1 MSDSSTATP
10 TVHFKD
16 TLNLPRTN
24 FPIRAQSQENDPK
37 IIQRWKSD
45 GTAQKAM
52 EINKDQSAF
61 ILHDG
66 PPYANGNIHIGHAYN
81 KILKDIVTKS
91 QRMMGKYVPVIPGW
105 DCHGLPIEIK
115 VSQDNPG
122 VTGAELKK
130 LCRTYAEQWITQQ
143 KEQFKQLGVFMDWD
157 HSYATMDHG
166 YEAETVRAFAKF
178 VEGGYIEHKNKTV
191 PWCASCQTVLASAEI
206 EYQERKD
213 PSLFV
218 RFPLAQETINTL
230 IPACKDKEVSILVW
244 TTTPWTL
251 PLNRSVLLKP
261 HTQYVV
267 IDCNGTL
274 VIVGATR
281 AQAIANMLSIPLVI
295 VAELNADQL
304 AGYNVF
310 HPFIQNFMVPLI
322 ADQSVLTDDGTAVV
336 HCAPGAGPED
346 YEVGVKNSLEIYSP
360 VGPDGRYDA
369 TVIPQE
375 LVGMTIADGQIWV
388 LKTLAVNG
396 RILHKASLRHSYPH
410 CWRCH
415 NGLIFRATKQWFC
428 DLSKNN
434 LKESTLKA
442 IDGLQTVPENSK
454 NRLLATV
461 DGRLEWCL
469 SRQRVWGTPITALL
483 CNDCQKP
490 TINQALMTYAAD
502 QIEKQGI
509 EWWDSVSLE
518 ELKKIVPACGCGST
532 NFSKETNILDVWF
545 DSGISH
551 QAVLARHNQF
561 SADMYLE
568 GKDQHRGWFQSS
580 LLTSMVIEHK
590 PPMKIIMTHGFT
602 VDGQGKK
609 MSKSLGNT
617 ISPQEMIARLG
628 TDGLRLWAAMI
639 DCSGEAVVSDVLLN
653 NVQQVFKKIRNT
665 ARFLLS
671 VLYDYNHMTDAISTT
686 QLSLIDRYAL
696 EELAKINAQVIQEY
710 SKYNFTGV
718 AHILA
723 DYCAVQLSAL
733 YLDIIKDRLYCDKVD
748 GRDRRSAQTV
758 CYNIL
763 DALTKLCAPILSITA
778 EQIFDEYKQDGQESI
793 HLQTFVHNLHA
804 PLAMMDAAT
813 KSDPLLHKKGVIIDS
828 PLKAMVT
835 DTKIDVLLQLRS
847 ALLKAVELVRE
858 QGIVKHSLEAHITC
872 FVEPG
877 SAIANL
883 WDHMQ
888 NEMLQEQTL
897 EQFLKE
903 FLIVSKVTVLDAKG
917 ECAPSTIAGL
927 WIAVEHVQGVK
938 CPRCWHWTID
948 GNAHDLCNRCVKL
961 V

>member
-1 MSDSSTATP
+1 MADSSGSTP

-16 TLNLPRTN
+16 TLNLPRTH
-24 FPIRAQSQENDPK
+24 FPIRAQSQENDPR
-37 IIQRWKSD
+37 IIQRWKD
-45 GTAQKAM
+45 ELIAQKAM
-52 EINKDQSAF
+52 SINSSNTPF

-91 QRMMGKYVPVIPGW
+91 QRMMGKHVPVIPGW

-115 VSQDNPG
+115 VSQENPG

-130 LCRTYAEQWITQQ
+130 LCRAYAQQWILAQ

-157 HSYATMDHG
+157 NPYATMDYE
-166 YEAETVRAFAKF
+166 YEADTVRAFAKF
-178 VEGGYIEHKNKTV
+178 VEDGYIERKNKTV

-218 RFPLAQETINTL
+218 RFPLAQETVNLL
-230 IPACKDKEVSILVW
+230 IPTCKEREVSVLVW

-251 PLNRSVLLKP
+251 PLNRAVLLKP
-261 HTQYVV
+261 HIQYVV
-267 IDCNGTL
+267 IDCDGTL
-274 VIVGATR
+274 VLVGSSR
-281 AQAIANMLSIPLVI
+281 AQAIATMLNMPLTI
-295 VAELNADQL
+295 VAEINADQL
-304 AGYNVF
+304 AGHKAL
-310 HPFIQNFMVPLI
+310 HPFIQNLMIPLI
-322 ADQSVLTDDGTAVV
+322 TDQSVLTDDGTAAV

-346 YEVGVKNSLEIYSP
+346 YEVGVKNNLEIYSP

-375 LVGMTIADGQIWV
+375 LVGMSIADGQIWV
-388 LKTLAVNG
+388 MKTLAANN
-396 RILHKASLRHSYPH
+396 RMLHKTSLRHSYPH

-415 NGLIFRATKQWFC
+415 NGLMFRATKQWFC

-442 IDGLQTVPENSK
+442 IEELQTVPENSK

-483 CNDCQKP
+483 CSDCDTP
-490 TINQALMTYAAD
+490 TITQPLMNYAAD
-502 QIEKQGI
+502 HIAKHGI

-518 ELKKIVPACGCGST
+518 ELKNIVSACGCGST
-532 NFSKETNILDVWF
+532 NFVKEKDILDVWF

-551 QAVLARHNQF
+551 YAVLKKHNQF
-561 SADMYLE
+561 PANMYLE

-590 PPMKIIMTHGFT
+590 PPMHTIMTHGFT
-602 VDGQGKK
+602 VDAQGKK

-617 ISPQEMIARLG
+617 ISPQEMIDRLG

-671 VLYDYNHMTDAISTT
+671 VLYDYNHTADAIPNT

-696 EELAKINAQVIQEY
+696 EELAKINAKVIQEY
-710 SKYNFTGV
+710 SEFNFTGV
-718 AHILA
+718 AHILG
-723 DYCAVQLSAL
+723 DYCAVQLSSL
-733 YLDIIKDRLYCDKVD
+733 YLDIIKDRLYCDKVN

-758 CYNIL
+758 CYKIL

-778 EQIFDEYKQDGQESI
+778 EQIFDEYKREGTESV
-793 HLQTFVHNLHA
+793 HLQTFVQNMHA
-804 PLAMMDAAT
+804 P
-813 KSDPLLHKKGVIIDS
+813 I
-828 PLKAMVT
+828 AMV
-835 DTKIDVLLQLRS
+835 DTKIDILLQLRS

-872 FVEPG
+872 FVDQG
-877 SAIANL
+877 SAVANL
-883 WDHMQ
+883 WDHMRH
-888 NEMLQEQTL
+888 EMMQGQTL

-903 FLIVSKVTVLDAKG
+903 FLIVSKVTLLDAKG
-917 ECAPSTIAGL
+917 QCAPSTIAGL
-927 WIAVEHVQGVK
+927 WIVVEHVDGAK
-938 CPRCWHWTID
+938 CPRCWHWTTD
-948 GNAHDLCNRCVKL
+948 GNEHELCNRCVKL